1 MDQALGDL
9 EHARHDVAARFDD
22 WACFSAQQAAEKAL
36 KGVLQR
42 LGVEAWGHSVVDLL
56 DEVATSQE
64 VPQGLRDA
72 ALELDKAYT
81 PTRTSPGHPAAAT
94 PRSKRQGSWT
104 MPRGSSGSVKVFYP
118 RYSRAGQI
126 RLLNEHMPAL
136 RALFPVT
143 RVVLFGSWATGR
155 ATAFSDIDLLVVYG
169 GRTREDA
176 YRLVRQAVP
185 LKGLEPHVYSEQEAE
200 RLAPTLE
207 RMTRE
212 GVVLGC

>member
-72 ALELDKAYT
+72 ALELDKAYI
-81 PTRTSPGHPAAAT
+81 PTRYPNAH
-94 PRSKRQGSWT
+94 Q
-104 MPRGSSGSVKVFYP
+104 SGSP
-118 RYSRAGQI
+118 RRRYTEVEA
-126 RLLNEHMPAL
+126 A
-136 RALFPVT
+136 
-143 RVVLFGSWATGR
+143 
-155 ATAFSDIDLLVVYG
+155 
-169 GRTREDA
+169 
-176 YRLVRQAVP
+176 RLVD
-185 LKGLEPHVYSEQEAE
+185 YAE
-200 RLAPTLE
+200 RIIRFCESLLSAL
-207 RMTRE
+207 
-212 GVVLGC
+212 